1 MQAKLQEL
9 QANALSA
16 AAGVDSIKS
25 LEDLRIKYLG
35 KKGELTAILNGLG
48 SLSPAERPLIGKL
61 SNEVKTAITTALDQR
76 LAELENQELQQKL
89 AAENIDITLPGRR
102 IPAGRPHILTAARE
116 EIVEIFNA
124 LGYTVADGPELEDDF
139 HNFEALNIPP
149 DHPARD
155 MHDTFYVD
163 DGRVLR
169 THTSP
174 VQIRLMEKGVL
185 PIKAIM
191 PGRVYRCDADVTHS
205 PVFHQVEGLV
215 VGENITFGDLKGTLE
230 LFLKRMFGARRKV
243 RFRNSFFPFTEP
255 SAEVDVECF
264 VCGGRGCAL
273 CKNSGWI
280 EILGSGSVDPNVFKA
295 VNIDPEKYTGFA
307 FGLGIERI
315 AMLKYGV
322 KDIRLFYASDL
333 RFLRQ
338 F

>member
-1 MQAKLQEL
+1 MTGCLVKE
-9 QANALSA
+9 
-16 AAGVDSIKS
+16 
-25 LEDLRIKYLG
+25 RG
-35 KKGELTAILNGLG
+35 KRTGQFI
-48 SLSPAERPLIGKL
+48 
-61 SNEVKTAITTALDQR
+61 
-76 LAELENQELQQKL
+76 
-89 AAENIDITLPGRR
+89 
-102 IPAGRPHILTAARE
+102 
-116 EIVEIFNA
+116 
-124 LGYTVADGPELEDDF
+124 
-139 HNFEALNIPP
+139 
-149 DHPARD
+149 
-155 MHDTFYVD
+155 
-163 DGRVLR
+163 R

-230 LFLKRMFGARRKV
+230 LFLKRMFGAQRKV

-264 VCGGRGCAL
+264 VCGGQGCAL
-273 CKNSGWI
+273 CKNTGWI
-280 EILGSGSVDPNVFKA
+280 EILGSGSVDPNVFRA

-322 KDIRLFYASDL
+322 RDIRLFYASDL

>member
-1 MQAKLQEL
+1 MQAKLQKL
-9 QANALSA
+9 QAAALSA
-16 AAGVDSIKS
+16 AAGADSIKS

-48 SLSPAERPLIGKL
+48 SLSTAERPLVGKL

-76 LAELENQELQQKL
+76 LAELENQEIQQKL
-89 AAENIDITLPGRR
+89 AAETIDITLPGRR
-102 IPAGRPHILTAARE
+102 IPAGRPHILTVTRA
-116 EIVEIFNA
+116 EIVEIFNG

-163 DGRVLR
+163 DGRLLR

-174 VQIRLMEKGVL
+174 VQIRLLEQGVL

-230 LFLKRMFGARRKV
+230 LFLKRMFGAGRKV
-243 RFRNSFFPFTEP
+243 RFRNSLFPFTEP

-280 EILGSGSVDPNVFKA
+280 EILGSGSVDPNVFQA
-295 VNIDPEKYTGFA
+295 VKIDPEKYTGFA

>member
-1 MQAKLQEL
+1 MQNKLNEL
-9 QANALSA
+9 KA
-16 AAGVDSIKS
+16 AALRDIHKIDSIKS
-25 LEDLRIKYLG
+25 LEDLKIKYLG

-48 SLSPAERPLIGKL
+48 GLSKTERPLIGRVG
-61 SNEVKTAITTALDQR
+61 NEVKAALTAALDSR
-76 LAELENQELQQKL
+76 LSELEDAELQKKL
-89 AAENIDITLPGRR
+89 TAETIDITLPGRR
-102 IPAGRPHILTAARE
+102 IPAGRPHILTTTE
-116 EIVEIFNA
+116 NEIRQIFGE
-124 LGYTVADGPELEDDF
+124 LGYTVAEGPDIEDDF
-139 HNFEALNIPP
+139 HNFEALNIPK

-163 DGRVLR
+163 DGRLLR

-185 PIKAIM
+185 PIKSIM

-205 PVFHQVEGLV
+205 PVFHQVEGLA
-215 VGENITFGDLKGTLE
+215 VGEDITFGDLKGTLE
-230 LFLKRMFGARRKV
+230 LFLRRMFGAQRKV
-243 RFRNSFFPFTEP
+243 RFRNSYFPFTEP

-264 VCGGRGCAL
+264 VCGGRGCPL
-273 CKNSGWI
+273 CKSTGWI
-280 EILGSGSVDPNVFKA
+280 EILGCGSVDPNVFQA
-295 VNIDPEKYTGFA
+295 VRIDPEKYSGFA